1 MLIHLS
7 AQRSA
12 QRNRPL
18 CAHITFDCI
27 KDIVKAIGVV
37 LAIIFWMETQAN
49 EFIVYFLFR
58 GETN

>member
-1 MLIHLS
+1 MLIHL
-7 AQRSA
+7 SA

-37 LAIIFWMETQAN
+37 LAIIFWMETKRMNSSCTSCFVARRT
-49 EFIVYFLFR
+49 E
-58 GETN
+58 